1 MLVMTVLAS
10 TATGSLACDFP
21 AIHSNEDVLGLFH
34 GAQVASSSTEIE
46 PARSQRAVVYQ
57 VANRLQVQHGHTCG
71 RGYGGVFIHESAV
84 IPRQFADTG
93 TIIFNGSAA
102 AYSDGGDH
110 NVRSVA
116 SGAILNV
123 ENRGNAELHW
133 DAAGALE
140 DGDQRDQE
148 WCYFYTLVFWRP
160 SSVLR
165 AGVPPS
171 SGPRL
176 NGEYDRPES
185 AVHQILTS
193 LTVTDDRLGGP
204 RALLPRGN
212 GQFFEEDHNLLQ
224 VGYEMKM
231 PTIVGDTISWRSR
244 TLLQDDS
251 AWQPFFSA
259 ELVEVMNGA
268 SVNMWQPTQVWHQ
281 VGKGWAQEPVSFNLQ
296 GQSSLDTL
304 CSVPVKTAIDQ
315 YVVDVPFS
323 YAVPMLTG
331 WRVGQ
336 RCRDSNV
343 QQVGAYLDSFRF
355 EPYPNGRSGRLSYTV
370 VSTLFDDSEGRLVDR
385 GNKVTI
391 LGLNPITQFPDLTSP
406 LPPVLTQ

>member
-1 MLVMTVLAS
+1 
-10 TATGSLACDFP
+10 
-21 AIHSNEDVLGLFH
+21 
-34 GAQVASSSTEIE
+34 
-46 PARSQRAVVYQ
+46 
-57 VANRLQVQHGHTCG
+57 VANRIQVVHGHTCA

-102 AYSDGGDH
+102 AYTDGGSH
-110 NVRSVA
+110 NVRAVVP
-116 SGAILNV
+116 GAILNV

-140 DGDQRDQE
+140 DGDQREEE

-165 AGVPPS
+165 AVVPPS

-185 AVHQILTS
+185 ALHQIVTS
-193 LTVTDDRLGGP
+193 LNVPDQVWNFGGP

-212 GQFFEEDHNLLQ
+212 GQIFESDHNLLQ
-224 VGYEMKM
+224 VGYEMRM
-231 PTIVGDTISWRSR
+231 PTFAGNTISWRSR

-251 AWQPFFSA
+251 ASQPFFSA
-259 ELVEVMNGA
+259 EVVEVMNGA
-268 SVNMWQPTQVWHQ
+268 SVNMWQPTQVWHL
-281 VGKGWAQEPVSFNLQ
+281 VGKSWVQEQPSFTLQ
-296 GQSSLDTL
+296 AQSSLDTL

-331 WRVGQ
+331 WKVGQ

-343 QQVGAYLDSFRF
+343 QQIGTYLDNFRF

-370 VSTLFDDSEGRLVDR
+370 VSILFDDSQGRLVDR